1 MYESG
6 VYLATLLGIIKVSFK
21 GAKALSIEAK
31 NYKKVDLY
39 LDLPSGKFIS
49 KEPVNFITF
58 VFRLCWVVVFFP
70 LLSWIAVGYHIYT
83 FLKWRISISN
93 SPDEIKVIKFR
104 FKNTD
109 LTTPEVIDCISSMN
123 MFVGP
128 ESASKIPDE
137 NKEIKN

>member
-49 KEPVNFITF
+49 KEPV
-58 VFRLCWVVVFFP
+58 LL
-70 LLSWIAVGYHIYT
+70 LLSLDFAGLLFF
-83 FLKWRISISN
+83 FLYCHGLR
-93 SPDEIKVIKFR
+93 
-104 FKNTD
+104 
-109 LTTPEVIDCISSMN
+109 
-123 MFVGP
+123 
-128 ESASKIPDE
+128 
-137 NKEIKN
+137 